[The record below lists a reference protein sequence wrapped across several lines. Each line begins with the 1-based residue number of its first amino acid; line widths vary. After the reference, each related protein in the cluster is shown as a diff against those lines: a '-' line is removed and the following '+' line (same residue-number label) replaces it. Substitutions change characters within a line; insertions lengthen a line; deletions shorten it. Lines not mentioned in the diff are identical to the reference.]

1 MPTVTGSRVFG
12 PAAAFILGTTEPVGG
27 SNVGTGIVASA
38 PSANVTVDG
47 TIVTYNATTEV
58 YTVAAGQTVE
68 RKIFPGFVNLAA
80 GATIRNCL
88 VSGPPAE
95 HASDRALVQG
105 PTTGSTR
112 ATVSFCTIDPT
123 VASPYYDGIHAL
135 NIYAERTWIKNTT
148 DGFRVYNTGG
158 GAINFLGEGCLSES
172 MAQFAPDY
180 VNSRT
185 ETHDDAAQMQGTTAA
200 GLTAADVYFDGCK
213 LDARHSTTKGNI
225 PPYRT
230 QLSALMLTPNV
241 GPVHST
247 FTRGWLRGGM
257 YCINAVHAS
266 LSSTSHLTVTSTRF
280 ERPGTGTNAPSVA
293 FAVKS
298 GSTLTLVQSG
308 NTYIDNAAAVSVTYI

>member
-12 PAAAFILGTTEPVGG
+12 PGAAFVLGTTEPVGG

-135 NIYAERTWIKNTT
+135 NIHTERTWIKNTT

-158 GAINFLGEGCLSES
+158 GAINFLGEGCHAEAL
-172 MAQFAPDY
+172 AQFAPDY
-180 VNSRT
+180 VNSRA
-185 ETHDDAAQMQGTTAA
+185 ETHNDDAQMQGTTAG
-200 GLTAADVYFDGCK
+200 GLTASDVYFDGCK
-213 LDARHSTTKGNI
+213 FDGRHSTTKGNI
-225 PPYRT
+225 PPYSFG
-230 QLSALMLTPNV
+230 QSCLMLSPNV
-241 GPVHST
+241 GPVHLT
-247 FTRGWLRGGM
+247 FTRGWLLGGNQG
-257 YCINAVHAS
+257 INAVSAS
-266 LSSTSHLTVTSTRF
+266 LTSASHLTVTSTRF
-280 ERPGTGTNAPSVA
+280 EKPGTDALAPTVA
-293 FAVKS
+293 FLLAT

-308 NTYIDNAAAVSVTYI
+308 NTYISDGTAVPVTYL